1 MASCVGQFS
10 STQKVDSGGETIV
23 RIDTPNPNDVLCGR
37 GGNINSHRGNEQFR
51 AFVEKRKR
59 VYLTARFKREKRLI
73 ASSIVNEIRAMDP
86 PGRFLARMGSLK
98 DNNGYWYDIGNEKA
112 RDKTSQALRE
122 NAPSIRAEIET
133 EINQQRAEMRRQET
147 GEQPQE
153 QQQQQQQ
160 QQQPSTIASSSGGGV
175 GSSKDVHGRPIPGSA
190 PSSSMY
196 PPPPL
201 GHHHLHPPGAPIH
214 HGHGHP
220 PPPHPPPPPP
230 PHPSAYNPHQQSHA
244 SYTQQYYDYYYHY
257 YGYGAPPPPPPPGY
271 QTGSVPPPHNPSVA
285 AGPAGA
291 VPPAPAPPPPGA
303 PPSGYPPAPSPYW
316 AATQPPPSN
325 VNDVNPALAPGHL
338 THPATATSQL
348 SSNSAT
354 SAITSQVKLAA
365 MAPATIDRNNDNNG
379 NVNHNQEEDDRRM
392 AMALQQQENVMAFE
406 ERNRRFGSDRKSS
419 RSSAYCSPGYRPRLL
434 NDRTPSLVDGGIG
447 ANGEHTA
454 GGTPTRKKRPAMS
467 DSHFFSHRNPSGSN
481 PASLG
486 HNSHSNSMKSA
497 PQPVGASSGTGVAAA
512 PSLMSQQGIMDHRMA
527 VALQH
532 QEDNAHSHGSNA
544 SRKISQSKRGRIG
557 SLFGDVPANFMAWSR
572 GGVAEN
578 NDSTATTVSSTM
590 EPNNNRNNSMEM
602 NMSTNHHRESNGYDM
617 DRKPAAA
624 SNRDDGNK
632 QELEG
637 LYKQELDGLDHHN
650 DFSCSSFNSRVRVQ
664 FKDDSD
670 MLSMSGEGDII
681 IPLAGINSTGSFTR
695 VRNTFAA
702 NNSSNSNSNS
712 KNNHFSPIAL
722 NERNQHQPD
731 HHHHQRDDPNR
742 DNKNDNNNS
751 QIHQHRQHQQQ
762 DPSLLSQVAT
772 HILGTLGGGGGSWKD
787 SDAGPSK
794 RVTTTPTTM
803 PHQDHRQG
811 RNNRNRSPETG
822 VELGQEVVMEVRDES
837 SMPPPQPRGSGV
849 QIDWPS
855 RAGCHTWIPDTI
867 GASASAMFGHN
878 GDGNE
883 QHHDHHQEMAHAND
897 HSLTRHSIYGRADIS
912 PINSMDMDFSHSS
925 HVGESRRR
933 NHDDGG
939 GGNSSLLNVFDQKHD
954 DPNPEELLP
963 HIHRSVL
970 QQVPSWDRSFR
981 SRSPLGDASVGGADE
996 MDDSLIRV
1004 HSHNAMK
1011 PMGHDF
1017 RQRYQQP
1024 QHHHS
1029 QPAQPQTNHHQS
1041 QHRDHHQQTQSSPQ
1055 PQPQQQNY
1063 HHESRDMDWEEHA
1076 GE

>member
-1 MASCVGQFS
+1 
-10 STQKVDSGGETIV
+10 
-23 RIDTPNPNDVLCGR
+23 
-37 GGNINSHRGNEQFR
+37 
-51 AFVEKRKR
+51 
-59 VYLTARFKREKRLI
+59 
-73 ASSIVNEIRAMDP
+73 
-86 PGRFLARMGSLK
+86 
-98 DNNGYWYDIGNEKA
+98 
-112 RDKTSQALRE
+112 
-122 NAPSIRAEIET
+122 
-133 EINQQRAEMRRQET
+133 
-147 GEQPQE
+147 
-153 QQQQQQQ
+153 
-160 QQQPSTIASSSGGGV
+160 
-175 GSSKDVHGRPIPGSA
+175 
-190 PSSSMY
+190 
-196 PPPPL
+196 
-201 GHHHLHPPGAPIH
+201 
-214 HGHGHP
+214 
-220 PPPHPPPPPP
+220 
-230 PHPSAYNPHQQSHA
+230 
-244 SYTQQYYDYYYHY
+244 
-257 YGYGAPPPPPPPGY
+257 
-271 QTGSVPPPHNPSVA
+271 
-285 AGPAGA
+285 
-291 VPPAPAPPPPGA
+291 
-303 PPSGYPPAPSPYW
+303 
-316 AATQPPPSN
+316 
-325 VNDVNPALAPGHL
+325 
-338 THPATATSQL
+338 
-348 SSNSAT
+348 
-354 SAITSQVKLAA
+354 
-365 MAPATIDRNNDNNG
+365 
-379 NVNHNQEEDDRRM
+379 
-392 AMALQQQENVMAFE
+392 
-406 ERNRRFGSDRKSS
+406 
-419 RSSAYCSPGYRPRLL
+419 
-434 NDRTPSLVDGGIG
+434 
-447 ANGEHTA
+447 
-454 GGTPTRKKRPAMS
+454 
-467 DSHFFSHRNPSGSN
+467 
-481 PASLG
+481 
-486 HNSHSNSMKSA
+486 
-497 PQPVGASSGTGVAAA
+497 
-512 PSLMSQQGIMDHRMA
+512 
-527 VALQH
+527 
-532 QEDNAHSHGSNA
+532 
-544 SRKISQSKRGRIG
+544 
-557 SLFGDVPANFMAWSR
+557 MAWSR

-590 EPNNNRNNSMEM
+590 ESNNNRNNSMEM

-624 SNRDDGNK
+624 TTRDDGNK

-933 NHDDGG
+933 NHDGG

-1004 HSHNAMK
+1004 HSHDAMK